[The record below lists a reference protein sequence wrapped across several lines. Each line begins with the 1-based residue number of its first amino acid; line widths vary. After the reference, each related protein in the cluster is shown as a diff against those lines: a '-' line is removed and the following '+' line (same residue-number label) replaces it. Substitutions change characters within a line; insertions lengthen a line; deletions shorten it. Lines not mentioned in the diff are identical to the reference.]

1 VLELFDVQMFNLKQ
15 RIGRSIEGVG
25 VIEQLTIAFQSQ
37 CSASLDLRRSRA
49 FFHDR
54 DLNLQGFR
62 FIGVAPQ
69 GNRTCRASPDVSG
82 EGLCL

>member
-1 VLELFDVQMFNLKQ
+1 
-15 RIGRSIEGVG
+15 
-25 VIEQLTIAFQSQ
+25 LTIAFQSQ

-54 DLNLQGFR
+54 DLFLQGFR

-69 GNRTCRASPDVSG
+69 GNRTCRAPLDTSG